1 MLQAILEFL
10 HCIWGKVKVIKCQG
24 QMWWH
29 LWKGTVPMKMMCE
42 YEKNTSSNKN
52 NIGNIKSFM
61 HCLWG
66 NVKVIKGQ
74 GHIWWHLWKGIVPMM
89 MLCEYEKNPPSNKQV
104 IGNIRVLC
112 TVYEARSR
120 SLKVK
125 VICDDI
131 CEKVLCQWWYC
142 VNMKRIHLVIK
153 KL

>member
-74 GHIWWHLWKGIVPMM
+74 GQVWWHMWKGIVPMM
-89 MLCEYEKNPPSNKQV
+89 MLCEYEKNPSSNK
-104 IGNIRVLC
+104 
-112 TVYEARSR
+112 
-120 SLKVK
+120 K
-125 VICDDI
+125 VISNI
-131 CEKVLCQWWYC
+131 KVLY
-142 VNMKRIHLVIK
+142 RILKFYTDADDDLAMTIPWPFFLRKTDQLITRLVDK
-153 KL
+153 